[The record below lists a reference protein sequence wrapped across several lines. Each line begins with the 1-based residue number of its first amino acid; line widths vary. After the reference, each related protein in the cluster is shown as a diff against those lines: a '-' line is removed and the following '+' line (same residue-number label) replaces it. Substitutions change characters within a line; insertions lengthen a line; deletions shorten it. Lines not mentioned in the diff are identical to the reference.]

1 MLYLGLACLLLAGM
15 TAFLLGKLM
24 LLYRGLK
31 ALQDGVE
38 LCLSQDT
45 NTLLRVPSR
54 DKRLCRFANALN
66 QQLTQLRRQRQRYQQ
81 GDVELKEAVTNLSH
95 DLRTPLTAIFGYLEL
110 LRRQHLAPPSSQ
122 YLEQIEN
129 RCQAMKQL
137 LEELF
142 RYSVILSGQQQPQRK
157 PVSLNGMLEES
168 LAAYY
173 AAFTSRG
180 IAPTVS
186 LPPTP
191 VQALGD
197 PKLFARIFN
206 NILSNILK
214 YSDGNFQVT
223 LTSAGTIT
231 FSNPA
236 SRLSAVEVQ
245 RLFDR
250 FFTVETGRTS
260 TGLGLS
266 IAKVLTQRMGGNISA
281 DYREGWLSIQLQF
294 PPAP

>member
-1 MLYLGLACLLLAGM
+1 MLFLGLVCLLLAAA
-15 TAFLLGKLM
+15 TLGLSLKLC
-24 LLYRGLK
+24 LLYRGLTE
-31 ALQDGVE
+31 LEEGVAF
-38 LCLSQDT
+38 CLSQDT
-45 NTLLRVPSR
+45 NTLLRVSVR
-54 DKRLCRFANALN
+54 DARLCRFAHALSK
-66 QQLTQLRRQRQRYQQ
+66 QLAQLRRQRQQYQQ
-81 GDVELKEAVTNLSH
+81 GDQELKEAVSNLSH
-95 DLRTPLTAIFGYLEL
+95 DLRTPLTAVFGYLEL
-110 LRRQHLAPPSSQ
+110 LRRQNLPSPSSQ
-122 YLEQIEN
+122 YLAQIEN

-223 LTSAGTIT
+223 LTPAGTIT

-266 IAKVLTQRMGGNISA
+266 IAKVLTQRMGGTIAA